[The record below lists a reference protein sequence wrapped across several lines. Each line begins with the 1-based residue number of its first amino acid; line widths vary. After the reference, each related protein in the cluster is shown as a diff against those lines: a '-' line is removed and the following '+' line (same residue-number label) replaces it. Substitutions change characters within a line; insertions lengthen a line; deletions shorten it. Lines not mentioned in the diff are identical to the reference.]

1 MSVRRYE
8 NCRDSGVDWLGLVPS
23 EWSIQPLK
31 TIAGFTNGEA
41 FKPSEWDDEGTP
53 IIRIQNLN
61 GGDEFNHFKGSVDPR
76 YHVFAGDL
84 LFGWSGNRGTSFGP
98 FKWPRAGLHYLNQHI
113 FKVDSRSAHPGWL
126 YWCLK
131 AVTQYVEQQAHGII
145 GMVHVTQGKLGASAV
160 PLPSKQ
166 EQAAIAAFLDRETDK
181 IDALVEEQRRL
192 IELLKE
198 KRQAVISHAVTKGLA
213 PSAPMKNSGVE
224 WLGEVPAHW
233 EVTRVANV
241 FNEIADPMTEDL
253 PVLSVSI
260 HHGVSDDELDDIDL
274 ERKVSRSEDRSKYK
288 RVRPNDLVYN
298 MMRAWQGGFGTVLV
312 DGGVSPAYV
321 VARPKGAIETSFVE
335 WLLRT
340 PQCVEEM
347 RTRSV
352 GVTDFRLRLYW
363 DEFKDLRLAVPPL
376 AEQRRI
382 IEAVGSQVE
391 HYRALS
397 EAAEEAIGLLAERR
411 AALISAAVT
420 GKIDVRD
427 QAAAPA
433 QLESA

>member
-1 MSVRRYE
+1 VECCDGQR
-8 NCRDSGVDWLGLVPS
+8 
-23 EWSIQPLK
+23 IPLN
-31 TIAGFTNGEA
+31 AEQRA
-41 FKPSEWDDEGTP
+41 E
-53 IIRIQNLN
+53 
-61 GGDEFNHFKGSVDPR
+61 
-76 YHVFAGDL
+76 
-84 LFGWSGNRGTSFGP
+84 
-98 FKWPRAGLHYLNQHI
+98 RAGNVPYWGANAIMDH
-113 FKVDSRSAHPGWL
+113 VDQALFNEDLVLLGEDGAPFFDPLRPVAFASRGPIWPNNH
-126 YWCLK
+126 
-131 AVTQYVEQQAHGII
+131 
-145 GMVHVTQGKLGASAV
+145 VHVLRPRTDGSSRLLAYALNAADYADVIEGSTRDKLTHGKMMSMRLPWPPASERV
-160 PLPSKQ
+160 
-166 EQAAIAAFLDRETDK
+166 AITRFLDGETAK

-198 KRQAVISHAVTKGLA
+198 KRQAMVSDAVTKGLD
-213 PSAPMKNSGVE
+213 PFTPREDSGVE

-253 PVLSVSI
+253 PILSVSI
-260 HHGVSDDELDDIDL
+260 HHGVSDDELDDDEL

-321 VARPKGAIETSFVE
+321 VARPKGTIETSFVE

-427 QAAAPA
+427 HAAAPA
-433 QLESA
+433 QLEPA